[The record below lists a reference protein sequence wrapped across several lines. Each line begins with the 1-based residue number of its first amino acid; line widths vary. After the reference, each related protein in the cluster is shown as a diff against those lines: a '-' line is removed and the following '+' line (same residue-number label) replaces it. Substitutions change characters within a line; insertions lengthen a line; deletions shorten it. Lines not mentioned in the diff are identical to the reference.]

1 MFSCY
6 LQTAVLLVSVILCCQ
21 ERPFLAS
28 YAAVIEFR
36 NIGVRYGTQEVL
48 GGVSF
53 RVNKGERVGIVGPN
67 GSGKSTLF
75 RLILGEADSD
85 TGDVI
90 IEESPRIG
98 HIRQHLK
105 ADSESESLLEYA
117 LRGIPGLAEME
128 HEIHALEHALA
139 ETEDDS
145 ERNRLLRR
153 IGEVQTEFEHLG
165 GYDIETRV
173 KASLGGLG
181 FPNEAFDKPFKSF
194 SGGWQMRAELSRVLA
209 SHPDLL
215 LLDEPSNYLDLP
227 AIDWLQRFLKVY
239 DGTLILISHDRYLL
253 RTLTNTTVEVDAHT
267 ATRYNGDLD
276 FYLRERDVRYANL
289 LAAKENQDRRREQL
303 ERFVDRFKATSSK
316 STQAQSR
323 MKMIEKIDEEAIVL
337 PKRSLAAGYLR
348 LAPAPHA
355 GAEVVRIENLD
366 FSYDGVRK
374 ILHDV
379 NLSIARGDKVAIV
392 GYNGMGKT
400 TLLRIMAGVREPTSG
415 SCRLGHKVVPGY
427 LSQEFSETIPPEVSV
442 FECAKRC
449 KPEATEKDL
458 RSQLGAFGFSADD
471 IGKPAGVL
479 SGGEK
484 IRLAFLRQFLAP
496 PNLMLLDEPTTHLD
510 LEGRATL
517 EKALHTY
524 DGTVCLVSH
533 DIEFVR
539 NTVTSIIEIS
549 PAGVRRFPG
558 GYDYYR
564 EKTAGEGRAE
574 PDQPTAE
581 AAPGPDGN
589 AGALSGKDL
598 RRARAQER
606 AKRQPLIKALK
617 AKVSKAEARIGE
629 LEAELEEL
637 SGVLFNPTPETDFG
651 AVNKRLKYVQDQ
663 LSAFTEEWERD
674 ATELDRLQN
683 EQDEAQDALT

>member
-1 MFSCY
+1 M
-6 LQTAVLLVSVILCCQ
+6 
-21 ERPFLAS
+21 
-28 YAAVIEFR
+28 IEFR
-36 NIGVRYGTQEVL
+36 NIGVRYGTQEVFSN
-48 GGVSF
+48 VNF

-75 RLILGEADSD
+75 RLILGEAFADA
-85 TGDVI
+85 GEVL

-105 ADSESESLLEYA
+105 AESDDETLLEYA
-117 LRGIPGLAEME
+117 LRGIPGLAEMD
-128 HEIHALEHALA
+128 HELHALGLALSA
-139 ETEDDS
+139 TRDES
-145 ERNRLLRR
+145 ERGRLLRR
-153 IGEVQTEFEHLG
+153 IGDVQTEFEHLG
-165 GYDIETRV
+165 GYDIESRV
-173 KASLGGLG
+173 KVSLGGLG
-181 FPNEAFDKPFKSF
+181 FQVEEFGKSFKSF

-227 AIDWLQRFLKVY
+227 AIEWLQRFLRIY
-239 DGTLILISHDRYLL
+239 DGTLVLISHDRYLL
-253 RTLTNTTVEVDAHT
+253 RTLTTTTVEVDAHT

-276 FYLRERDVRYANL
+276 FYLREREIRYANL
-289 LAAKENQDRRREQL
+289 FAAKENQDRRIEQL

-323 MKMIEKIDEEAIVL
+323 MKMIEKIEAEAIQL

-355 GAEVVRIENLD
+355 GAEIVRFENAD

-374 ILHDV
+374 VLRDV
-379 NLSIARGDKVAIV
+379 NLSIGRGDKVAIV
-392 GYNGMGKT
+392 GFNGMGKT
-400 TLLRIMAGVREPTSG
+400 TLLRMMAGVRQPTAG
-415 SCRLGHKVVPGY
+415 QCILGHKVIPGY

-449 KPEATEKDL
+449 KPDATEKDL
-458 RSQLGAFGFSADD
+458 RARLGAFGFSADD

-484 IRLAFLRQFLAP
+484 IRLAFLRLFLAP
-496 PNLMLLDEPTTHLD
+496 PNFMLLDEPTTHLD

-517 EKALHTY
+517 EKAIHTY

-549 PAGVRRFPG
+549 PRGVRRFPG

-564 EKTAGEGRAE
+564 EKSAGDDRDADVA
-574 PDQPTAE
+574 PKAAE
-581 AAPGPDGN
+581 AGPDDE
-589 AGALSGKDL
+589 GAPVSAKEL
-598 RRARAQER
+598 RRARAQAR
-606 AKRQPLIKALK
+606 AKHQPAIRALK
-617 AKVSKAEARIGE
+617 DKVAKAEARIAE

-637 SGVLFNPTPETDFG
+637 SGVLFNPTPETDF
-651 AVNKRLKYVQDQ
+651 AVTNKRLKYVQDQ
-663 LSAFTEEWERD
+663 LGAFSEEWERD
-674 ATELDRLQN
+674 ATELDRLQR
-683 EQDEAQDALT
+683 EQDEAQDAIA

>member
-1 MFSCY
+1 M
-6 LQTAVLLVSVILCCQ
+6 
-21 ERPFLAS
+21 
-28 YAAVIEFR
+28 IEFR
-36 NIGVRYGTQEVL
+36 NIGVRYGTQEVF

-75 RLILGEADSD
+75 RLILGEASADA
-85 TGDVI
+85 GEVVV
-90 IEESPRIG
+90 EESPRIG

-105 ADSESESLLEYA
+105 ADSEDETLLEYA
-117 LRGIPGLAEME
+117 LRGIPGLGEME
-128 HEIHALEHALA
+128 HEIHALEHTLSL
-139 ETEDDS
+139 TEEES
-145 ERNRLLRR
+145 ERARLLRR
-153 IGEVQTEFEHLG
+153 VGEVQTEFEHLG
-165 GYDIETRV
+165 GYEIESRV
-173 KASLGGLG
+173 KVSLGGLG
-181 FPNEAFDKPFKSF
+181 FPVEAFDKPFKSF

-227 AIDWLQRFLKVY
+227 AVEWLQRFLKGY
-239 DGTLILISHDRYLL
+239 EGTLMLISHDRYLL
-253 RTLTNTTVEVDAHT
+253 RTLTATTVEVDANT
-267 ATRYNGDLD
+267 ATRYNGNLD
-276 FYLRERDVRYANL
+276 FYLREREIRHNNL
-289 LAAKENQDRRREQL
+289 LAAKENQDRRRDQL
-303 ERFVDRFKATSSK
+303 ERFVERFKATSSK
-316 STQAQSR
+316 ATQAQSR
-323 MKMIEKIDEEAIVL
+323 MKMIEKLDEEAIVL

-355 GAEVVRIENLD
+355 GAEIVRIEHLD

-392 GYNGMGKT
+392 GFNGMGKT
-400 TLLRIMAGVREPTSG
+400 TLLRIMAGTRQPTSG
-415 SCRLGHKVVPGY
+415 TCQLGHKVSPGY

-442 FECAKRC
+442 FDCAKRC
-449 KPEATEKDL
+449 KPGATEKEL
-458 RSQLGAFGFSADD
+458 RTQLGAFGFSADD

-484 IRLAFLRQFLAP
+484 IRLAFLRLFLAP

-517 EKALHTY
+517 EQAIRKY

-558 GYDYYR
+558 GYDYYK
-564 EKTAGEGRAE
+564 EKTSSEGKE
-574 PDQPTAE
+574 PD
-581 AAPGPDGN
+581 AAPKAVVPGPDG
-589 AGALSGKDL
+589 AGSAVSAKDL

-606 AKRQPLIKALK
+606 AKRQPMVKALRE
-617 AKVSKAEARIGE
+617 KVAKAEARIAE
-629 LEAELEEL
+629 LEAELEKL
-637 SGVLFNPTPETDFG
+637 SEVLFNRTPDTDY
-651 AVNKRLKYVQDQ
+651 AATNRRLKVVQDQ
-663 LSAFTEEWERD
+663 LSIFSEEWESD
-674 ATELDRLQN
+674 ATELDRLQR
-683 EQDEAQDALT
+683 EQDEAQETVEG

>member
-1 MFSCY
+1 M
-6 LQTAVLLVSVILCCQ
+6 
-21 ERPFLAS
+21 
-28 YAAVIEFR
+28 IEFR
-36 NIGVRYGTQEVL
+36 NIGVRFGTQEVL
-48 GGVSF
+48 ENVNF

-75 RLILGEADSD
+75 RLILKEAFSD
-85 TGDVI
+85 TGDVL

-105 ADSESESLLEYA
+105 ADSDDETLLEYA

-128 HEIHALEHALA
+128 HEIHALEHTLS
-139 ETEDDS
+139 ETQVEAD
-145 ERNRLLRR
+145 RARLLRR
-153 IGEVQTEFEHLG
+153 IGDVQTEFEHLG
-165 GYDIETRV
+165 GYEIEARV
-173 KASLGGLG
+173 KISLGGLG
-181 FPNEAFDKPFKSF
+181 FPVDAFDRPFKSF

-227 AIDWLQRFLKVY
+227 AVEWLQRFLKLY

-253 RTLTNTTVEVDAHT
+253 RTLTTTTVEVDANT
-267 ATRYNGDLD
+267 ATRYNGNLD
-276 FYLRERDVRYANL
+276 FYLREREIRHANM
-289 LAAKENQDRRREQL
+289 LAARANQDRRIEQL
-303 ERFVDRFKATSSK
+303 ERFVDRFKATASK
-316 STQAQSR
+316 ATQAQSR
-323 MKMIEKIDEEAIVL
+323 MKMIEKIEEEAVKL

-348 LAPAPHA
+348 LAPAPHS
-355 GAEVVRIENLD
+355 GAEIVRLEDVD
-366 FSYDGVRK
+366 FSYDGKNNV
-374 ILHDV
+374 LSQV

-392 GYNGMGKT
+392 GFNGMGKT
-400 TLLRIMAGVREPTSG
+400 TLLRIMAGTREPTVG
-415 SCRLGHKVVPGY
+415 CRTLGHKVAPGY

-449 KPEATEKDL
+449 KPAATEKEL

-484 IRLAFLRQFLAP
+484 IRLAFLRLFLAP
-496 PNLMLLDEPTTHLD
+496 PNFMLLDEPTTHLD
-510 LEGRATL
+510 LEGRTTL
-517 EKALHTY
+517 ERAIRDY

-549 PAGVRRFPG
+549 PFGVRRFPG

-564 EKTAGEGRAE
+564 EKASEVNRLAVADKPAVKNETGGGT
-574 PDQPTAE
+574 PQTI
-581 AAPGPDGN
+581 
-589 AGALSGKDL
+589 SSKDL

-606 AKRQPLIKALK
+606 SKRNPQVKGLK
-617 AKVSKAEARIGE
+617 ERVTKAEARIAE
-629 LEAELEEL
+629 LEAELEKL
-637 SGVLFNPTPETDFG
+637 SGVLFNPTPETNF
-651 AVNKRLKYVQDQ
+651 AETNKKLKYVQDQ
-663 LSAFTEEWERD
+663 LDVITKEWERD
-674 ATELDRLQN
+674 ATELDRLQRQ
-683 EQDEAQDALT
+683 QDEAQAVI

>member
-1 MFSCY
+1 M
-6 LQTAVLLVSVILCCQ
+6 
-21 ERPFLAS
+21 
-28 YAAVIEFR
+28 IEFR

-48 GGVSF
+48 ASVSF

-75 RLILGEADSD
+75 RLILGEAYADA
-85 TGDVI
+85 GDVI

-105 ADSESESLLEYA
+105 ADSDEETLLEYA

-128 HEIHALEHALA
+128 HEIHALEHTLA
-139 ETEDDS
+139 ATQDES

-153 IGEVQTEFEHLG
+153 IGDVQTEFEHLG
-165 GYDIETRV
+165 GYEIESRV
-173 KASLGGLG
+173 KISLGGLG
-181 FPNEAFDKPFKSF
+181 FAVEEFEKPFKSF

-227 AIDWLQRFLKVY
+227 AVEWLQRFLKLY

-253 RTLTNTTVEVDAHT
+253 RTLTSTTVEVDANT

-276 FYLRERDVRYANL
+276 FYLRERDIRHANL
-289 LAAKENQDRRREQL
+289 AAAKANQDRRIEQL
-303 ERFVDRFKATSSK
+303 ERFVDRFKATASK
-316 STQAQSR
+316 ATQAQSR
-323 MKMIEKIDEEAIVL
+323 MKMIEKLEADAITL
-337 PKRSLAAGYLR
+337 PRRSLSAGCVR
-348 LAPAPHA
+348 LAPAPHS
-355 GAEVVRIENLD
+355 GAEIVRLEGVD
-366 FSYDGVRK
+366 FTYDGVRMV
-374 ILHDV
+374 LHEVD
-379 NLSIARGDKVAIV
+379 LSVARGDKIAIV
-392 GYNGMGKT
+392 GFNGMGKT
-400 TLLRIMAGVREPTSG
+400 TLLRIMAGLRQPTRGTCS
-415 SCRLGHKVVPGY
+415 LGHKVMPGY

-449 KPEATEKDL
+449 KPAATEKEL
-458 RSQLGAFGFSADD
+458 RSQLGSFGFSADD

-484 IRLAFLRQFLAP
+484 IRLAFLRLFLAP
-496 PNLMLLDEPTTHLD
+496 PNFMLLDEPTTHLD

-517 EKALHTY
+517 EQAIRKY

-549 PAGVRRFPG
+549 PSGVRRFPG

-564 EKTAGEGRAE
+564 EKA
-574 PDQPTAE
+574 
-581 AAPGPDGN
+581 
-589 AGALSGKDL
+589 AGAREPEPATRPAESRPDSESSALNAKDL

-606 AKRQPLIKALK
+606 TKRQPLIKALK
-617 AKVSKAEARIGE
+617 EKVTKAEARIAE
-629 LEAELEEL
+629 LEAELEKL
-637 SGVLFNPTPETDFG
+637 SAVLFNPTPETDY
-651 AVNKRLKYVQDQ
+651 ASTNKRLKYVQDQ
-663 LSAFTEEWERD
+663 LGAYSEAWEKD
-674 ATELDRLQN
+674 ATELDRLQR
-683 EQDEAQDALT
+683 EQDLAQNALA

>member
-1 MFSCY
+1 
-6 LQTAVLLVSVILCCQ
+6 
-21 ERPFLAS
+21 
-28 YAAVIEFR
+28 VIEFR
-36 NIGVRYGTQEVL
+36 NIGVRYGTQEVFSN
-48 GGVSF
+48 VNF

-75 RLILGEADSD
+75 RLILGETFADA
-85 TGDVI
+85 GEVL

-105 ADSESESLLEYA
+105 AGSDDETLLEYA
-117 LRGIPGLAEME
+117 LRGIPGLAEMD
-128 HEIHALEHALA
+128 HELHALELALSA
-139 ETEDDS
+139 TQDES
-145 ERNRLLRR
+145 GRGRLLRR
-153 IGEVQTEFEHLG
+153 IGDVQTEFEHLG
-165 GYDIETRV
+165 GYDIEARV
-173 KASLGGLG
+173 KVSLGGLG
-181 FPNEAFDKPFKSF
+181 FQVEEFDKPFKSL

-227 AIDWLQRFLKVY
+227 AVEWLQRFLRTY
-239 DGTLILISHDRYLL
+239 DGTLVLISHDRYLL
-253 RTLTNTTVEVDAHT
+253 RTLTTTTVEVDART

-276 FYLRERDVRYANL
+276 FYLREREIRYANL
-289 LAAKENQDRRREQL
+289 FAAKENQDRRIEQL
-303 ERFVDRFKATSSK
+303 ERFIDRFKATSSK

-323 MKMIEKIDEEAIVL
+323 MKMIEKIEAEAIQL
-337 PKRSLAAGYLR
+337 PTRSLAAGYLR

-355 GAEVVRIENLD
+355 GAEIVRLENVD

-374 ILHDV
+374 VLRDV
-379 NLSIARGDKVAIV
+379 NLSIGRGDKVAIV
-392 GYNGMGKT
+392 GFNGMGKT
-400 TLLRIMAGVREPTSG
+400 TLLRIMAGVRQPTSG
-415 SCRLGHKVVPGY
+415 QCILGHKVIPGY

-449 KPEATEKDL
+449 KPGATEKDL
-458 RSQLGAFGFSADD
+458 RARLGAFGFSAED

-484 IRLAFLRQFLAP
+484 IRLAFLRLFLAP
-496 PNLMLLDEPTTHLD
+496 PNFMLLDEPTTHLD

-517 EKALHTY
+517 EKALRAY

-549 PAGVRRFPG
+549 PSGVRRFPG

-564 EKTAGEGRAE
+564 EKIAGENRDADV
-574 PDQPTAE
+574 PPKA
-581 AAPGPDGN
+581 
-589 AGALSGKDL
+589 AGAGADGEVAPVSAKEL
-598 RRARAQER
+598 RRARAQAR
-606 AKRQPLIKALK
+606 AKHQPAIRALK
-617 AKVSKAEARIGE
+617 DKVSKAEARIAE

-637 SGVLFNPTPETDFG
+637 SGVLFNPTPETDF
-651 AVNKRLKYVQDQ
+651 AATNKRLKYVQDQ
-663 LSAFTEEWERD
+663 LGAFSEEWERD
-674 ATELDRLQN
+674 ATELDRLQR
-683 EQDEAQDALT
+683 EQDEAQDAIA